1 MTVGNGKE
9 RKEKP
14 VGEEFNKNKHFF
26 SLIIGQLKLS
36 LSWSRSRQF
45 LIASMSQ
52 ICRWHKDFLI
62 DFHPMMR
69 QKCM

>member
-26 SLIIGQLKLS
+26 FSNNRSTKTFSQLVKVETISHRLNVSNLS
-36 LSWSRSRQF
+36 LAQRF
-45 LIASMSQ
+45 
-52 ICRWHKDFLI
+52 FN
-62 DFHPMMR
+62 
-69 QKCM
+69 